1 MSKYALFALFCM
13 ACAGSAS
20 ATVFKYVGS
29 DGKVTYSDRPADK
42 PDVKVSIIQAAI
54 VQPVPVAKD
63 QAVAAADAGAV
74 RLLALAQLAESRE
87 ALAKDGARAPAAAKE
102 LCERRVDVLVAR
114 NGEIIKTLGPSR
126 PLGAFKLN

>member
-1 MSKYALFALFCM
+1 MSKYALFALFCV
-13 ACAGSAS
+13 AAAGSAS
-20 ATVFKYVGS
+20 ATVFKHVGS

-42 PDVKVSIIQAAI
+42 PDVKVSIIKAAI
-54 VQPVPVAKD
+54 VQAVPVAKD
-63 QAVAAADAGAV
+63 KAVADADAV
-74 RLLALAQLAESRE
+74 RVLALAQPADSRE
-87 ALAKDGARAPAAAKE
+87 ALAKDGARAPAATKE